1 MNMNTRTAVPD
12 GMLRPYD
19 SNDNQMTFY
28 AAASINVVDYQRR
41 FTIGDNQSYTQG
53 GVVFLNSPLRADQQY
68 VFFVRLYSSQ
78 IVSMYNEEGRRKR
91 KGERGV
97 RREEERKEGR
107 EWREGGRGKDKERRR
122 GWLRGR
128 GRR

>member
-28 AAASINVVDYQRR
+28 AAASINVGDYQRT
-41 FTIGDNQSYTQG
+41 FIIGDGQSYTRN
-53 GVVFLNSPLRADQQY
+53 GVVFMNSPLRADQQY

-78 IVSMYNEEGRRKR
+78 TVSNMYNEEGGRKR

-122 GWLRGR
+122 G
-128 GRR
+128 